1 MFWSV
6 QQKLRK
12 VQMYRLVIIAMTV
25 LALTGQAL
33 SASPKDDATYLAQQM
48 LSNEALETTRELLR
62 RRLVVAYEDPLAE
75 VGVGIADHDRF
86 AAMLPNSA
94 TDGPINNILQR
105 IENKYLE
112 LFTPQQLVEIAAF
125 HRSDLGQKL
134 LNALEE
140 QALQDS
146 YDNNLGVRFTDIYA
160 HEQSY
165 LAQLLTP
172 EELLEFYTFSESDS
186 GKALQENANSLGTT
200 AGFSVIGRIMEV
212 SMSEP
217 QIDLDTPYMID
228 ILETDGIIAFPNRIW
243 RNDLIKQLRNDL
255 Q

>member
-1 MFWSV
+1 
-6 QQKLRK
+6 
-12 VQMYRLVIIAMTV
+12 MYRLVIIATTV
-25 LALTGQAL
+25 LALTGQVL

-75 VGVGIADHDRF
+75 VGVSIADHDRF

-94 TDGPINNILQR
+94 TDGAIDNILQR

-112 LFTPQQLVEIAAF
+112 LFTPQQLAEIAAF

-134 LNALEE
+134 LNAHKE

-146 YDNNLGVRFTDIYA
+146 YDNNLDVRFADIHA

-172 EELLEFYTFSESDS
+172 EELVEFDNFSESDA
-186 GKALQENANSLGTT
+186 GKVLQENANRLGTT
-200 AGFSVIGRIMEV
+200 AGFSVLGRIMEV

-217 QIDLDTPYMID
+217 QINLDTLYMID